1 MNTSEGSLSQE
12 EREALIRLLHDSGKE
27 FLDLTATVTDS
38 QWSLKRAPDSWSVQ
52 QAAEHLVL
60 GEEAM
65 LGRIMQALADPAV
78 PDWQAEDA
86 RKTKFLS
93 RVVPD
98 RSRKAIAPA
107 PLEPHHQWNREETLA
122 RYQKGRART
131 LKFAEEVD
139 LPVKTHAS
147 EHPFPVFNMLNVY
160 QWLLYIPL
168 HNLRHNQQ
176 IAEALKDP
184 TR

>member
-93 RVVPD
+93 HVVPD

-107 PLEPHHQWNREETLA
+107 PLEPHHPVEPRGNSGSLP
-122 RYQKGRART
+122 KGPRPNPEIRGRSRPSRQNPCIRT
-131 LKFAEEVD
+131 SLSRFQYA
-139 LPVKTHAS
+139 
-147 EHPFPVFNMLNVY
+147 
-160 QWLLYIPL
+160 Q
-168 HNLRHNQQ
+168 
-176 IAEALKDP
+176 
-184 TR
+184 